1 MLCVFFLTIRRRIAH
16 IFFLQLQTFIFL
28 KRERTR
34 ELFLQSGEGHNMKS
48 YPYGEFYYVQFV
60 IFLYQIY
67 LKPLQGFFL
76 QRYKESSYLFQK
88 ISPLSVM
95 FLFNVFKTWQSQT
108 RWKDHLCGP
117 LIIHGFALTS
127 TRMESQLFHHI

>member
-1 MLCVFFLTIRRRIAH
+1 MHIAFFDLEMLCVFFLTIRRRIAH

-67 LKPLQGFFL
+67 LKPLQGFFFKDIKKVVTFF
-76 QRYKESSYLFQK
+76 RKYLLCPSCFCLMYSKVDNHKQGEK
-88 ISPLSVM
+88 I
-95 FLFNVFKTWQSQT
+95 TCAD
-108 RWKDHLCGP
+108 R
-117 LIIHGFALTS
+117 
-127 TRMESQLFHHI
+127 